1 MYYYDIIP
9 IFVQKNKITMSDLAT
24 LVRLLCREAGMMMK
38 DVADEI
44 GISPVT
50 LSQNIKKNSPRQKTF
65 ENLERAFHVKAVDIA
80 KMYYNPEDYAVSRF
94 SSEPDE
100 KGRYRIAITPK
111 SFNAP
116 FPEDSIFTYN
126 DVTGVFGFRGKRF
139 YAYSLDEARMIL
151 DVLESI
157 TKMDNDVQAKATLEL
172 LIKQCGTLRD

>member
-1 MYYYDIIP
+1 
-9 IFVQKNKITMSDLAT
+9 MSDLAT
-24 LVRLLCREAGMMMK
+24 LVRLLCKESGMMMK
-38 DVADEI
+38 DAAAEI
-44 GISPVT
+44 DISPVT

-65 ENLERAFHVKAVDIA
+65 ENLERAFHVKAEDIA
-80 KMYYNPEDYAVSRF
+80 KMYYHPEDYEVMRM
-94 SSEPDE
+94 SSEPNE
-100 KGRYRIAITPK
+100 KGWYSIAITPK

-116 FPEDSIFTYN
+116 LPEDSIFTYN

-157 TKMDNDVQAKATLEL
+157 SKMDNDVQAKSTLEL